1 MELTDI
7 INARERIRSHIRDT
21 PMEKSVFLGEACGG
35 DVFLKLENLQ
45 FTNSFKVRGALN
57 KILSLSQDEK
67 DRGLV
72 AASAGNHAQG
82 IGHAAR
88 MLDISAL
95 IVVPTYTP
103 QVKIDAIKRYG
114 VDLIIYGDK
123 YLETEA
129 KAREIEDKEGKT
141 FISAYND
148 YEIIAGQGTIG
159 LEMLEQTPDLDA
171 VIVPVGGGGLISGI
185 SCAVKS
191 QSSDIQVIGVQSYAS
206 PVMYESLKEGR
217 IIETPLEETIAEGLY
232 GGIEEGSVTF
242 DLCKKYVDEII
253 LVEEKDILEAIGL
266 MALKQRQ
273 IVEGSAAVG
282 VATILDDPERYA
294 NKKIGVVISGGNIEE
309 ELIRRAF
316 QKV

>member
-114 VDLIIYGDK
+114 VNLIIYGDK

-129 KAREIEDKEGKT
+129 KAREIEGKEGKT

-171 VIVPVGGGGLISGI
+171 IIVPVGGGGLISGI

-282 VATILDDPERYA
+282 VAAILDDPERYA

>member
-21 PMEKSVFLGEACGG
+21 PMEKSVFLGEACGV

-129 KAREIEDKEGKT
+129 KAREIEGNEGKT

-282 VATILDDPERYA
+282 VAAILDDPERYA

>member
-7 INARERIRSHIRDT
+7 INSRERIRSHIRDT
-21 PMEKSVFLGEACGG
+21 PMEKSFFLGEACGG

-88 MLDISAL
+88 MLDVSAL

-129 KAREIEDKEGKT
+129 KAREIEEKEGKT

-206 PVMYESLKEGR
+206 PVMYESLKEGK
-217 IIETPLEETIAEGLY
+217 IIEIPLEETIAEGLY

-282 VATILDDPERYA
+282 VAAILDDPDRYA
-294 NKKIGVVISGGNIEE
+294 NKKIGIVISGGNIEE

>member
-1 MELTDI
+1 MELTNI

-21 PMEKSVFLGEACGG
+21 PMEKSFFLGEACGG
-35 DVFLKLENLQ
+35 NVFLKLENLQ

-82 IGHAAR
+82 IGYAAR

-129 KAREIEDKEGKT
+129 KAREIEEKDGKT

-206 PVMYESLKEGR
+206 PVMYESLKAGR

-242 DLCKKYVDEII
+242 DLCKKYVDEIL
-253 LVEEKDILEAIGL
+253 LVEEKDILESIGL

-282 VATILDDPERYA
+282 VAAILDDPDRYA

>member
-129 KAREIEDKEGKT
+129 KAREIEGKEGKT

-282 VATILDDPERYA
+282 VAAILDDPERYA

>member
-1 MELTDI
+1 MELTNI

-21 PMEKSVFLGEACGG
+21 PMEKSFFLGEACGG
-35 DVFLKLENLQ
+35 NVFLKLENLQ

-67 DRGLV
+67 DRVLV

-82 IGHAAR
+82 IGYAAR

-129 KAREIEDKEGKT
+129 KAREIEEKDGKT

-206 PVMYESLKEGR
+206 PVMYESLKEGK
-217 IIETPLEETIAEGLY
+217 IIEIPLEETIAEGLY

-242 DLCKKYVDEII
+242 DLCKKYVDEIL
-253 LVEEKDILEAIGL
+253 LVEEKDILESIGL

-282 VATILDDPERYA
+282 VAAILDDPDRYA

>member
-1 MELTDI
+1 MELTNI

-21 PMEKSVFLGEACGG
+21 PMEKSFFLGEACGG
-35 DVFLKLENLQ
+35 NVFLKLENLQ

-82 IGHAAR
+82 IGYAAR

-129 KAREIEDKEGKT
+129 KAREIEEKDGKT

-206 PVMYESLKEGR
+206 PVMYESLKEGK
-217 IIETPLEETIAEGLY
+217 IIEIPLEETIAEGLY

-242 DLCKKYVDEII
+242 DLCKKYVDEIL
-253 LVEEKDILEAIGL
+253 LVEEKDILESIGL

-282 VATILDDPERYA
+282 VAAILDDPDRYA

>member
-7 INARERIRSHIRDT
+7 INSRERIRSHIRDT
-21 PMEKSVFLGEACGG
+21 PMEKSFFLGEACGG
-35 DVFLKLENLQ
+35 NVFLKLENLQ

-82 IGHAAR
+82 IGYAAR

-129 KAREIEDKEGKT
+129 KAREIEEKEGKT

-206 PVMYESLKEGR
+206 PVMYESLKAGR

-242 DLCKKYVDEII
+242 DLCKKYVDEIL
-253 LVEEKDILEAIGL
+253 LVEEKDILESIGL

-282 VATILDDPERYA
+282 VAAILDDPDRYA